1 MARESEHP
9 RRGGRIVTTEL
20 FEVVTP
26 ATALERLLA
35 HLRPIEQRELVAG
48 PEAVG
53 RVLAADVRAPE
64 ASPAFRR
71 SVMDGYA
78 VRASDT
84 FGATEGLPAFLPI
97 SGEVPMGAQAGDD
110 LAPGDATLIHTGGM
124 LPPGADAVVM
134 VEFTQ
139 EVGDA
144 TIEVMRPVAPGEN
157 MVEAGE
163 DVRQGDTVLSAGHR
177 LRAHDVGALAALG
190 VTHVEVTR
198 RPRIGILSTGDE
210 VIPADS
216 TPDPG
221 QVRDVNSTALAAR
234 ARQTGAEPRVYGI
247 APDNRDALGALSRRA
262 FEECDLTAISA
273 GSSVSTRDLTAE
285 AISAL
290 GKPGVLAHGVSVK
303 PGKPTI
309 VAVAEG
315 KPIFG
320 LPGNPVSA
328 LVIFEVLVAP
338 TIQHLLG
345 ATTAPPVAHARA
357 RLARNIASAAGRV
370 DFVQARLVE
379 REGEL
384 WAEPEFGKSNL
395 IFTMVRATGVIEVPL
410 DLAGLREGAWVD
422 VRLH

>member
-1 MARESEHP
+1 M
-9 RRGGRIVTTEL
+9 TTEL

-26 ATALERLLA
+26 ATALKRLLA
-35 HLRPIEQRELVAG
+35 HLRPAERRELVAG
-48 PEAVG
+48 PDAVG

-64 ASPAFRR
+64 SSPAFRR

-97 SGEVPMGAQAGDD
+97 SGEVPMGAQAADD
-110 LAPGDATLIHTGGM
+110 LTPGQVMLIHTGGM

-134 VEFTQ
+134 VEFTH

-144 TIEVMRPVAPGEN
+144 TIEVTRAVAPGEN
-157 MVEAGE
+157 VVDAGE

-190 VTHVEVTR
+190 ITR
-198 RPRIGILSTGDE
+198 IGVAHRPRVGIVSTGDE
-210 VIPADS
+210 VIPADG
-216 TPDPG
+216 TPVPG
-221 QVRDVNSTALAAR
+221 QVRDVNSTTLAAR
-234 ARQTGAEPRVYGI
+234 ARQAGAEPRVYGI
-247 APDNRDALGALSRRA
+247 APDDRDALGALLRRA
-262 FEECDLTAISA
+262 FDECDLTAISA
-273 GSSVSTRDLTAE
+273 GSSVSSRDLTAE

-290 GKPGVLAHGVSVK
+290 GEPGVLAHGVSVK

-309 VAVAEG
+309 VAVADG
-315 KPIFG
+315 KPVFG

-328 LVIFEVLVAP
+328 LVIFDALVAP
-338 TIQHLLG
+338 TIRHLLG
-345 ATTAPPVAHARA
+345 ATTEPPVARARA

-395 IFTMVRATGVIEVPL
+395 IFTMVRAAGMIEIPL
-410 DLAGLREGAWVD
+410 DLAGLREGTWVD